1 MNHMVQMKR
10 KGKELR
16 ERVGGGGRGG
26 VSEEVGGEGVA
37 KEGVCMSVFLVMKV
51 FVKMNL

>member
-16 ERVGGGGRGG
+16 EGGGGRGG

>member
-16 ERVGGGGRGG
+16 ERVGGGRGG
-26 VSEEVGGEGVA
+26 LVRRLEVREWQRR
-37 KEGVCMSVFLVMKV
+37 VCVCPCFYL
-51 FVKMNL
+51 